1 MNTENKDN
9 FARDIAEMIKHIT
22 DENTRLQQE
31 NTMLTGECNALRS
44 QVSELE
50 RLVYGGRTG

>member
-1 MNTENKDN
+1 MMDYHELDMMVAQLEQEKKELEK
-9 FARDIAEMIKHIT
+9 RIAMAE
-22 DENTRLQQE
+22 Q
-31 NTMLTGECNALRS
+31 ECNALRS

>member
-1 MNTENKDN
+1 VNTENNKT
-9 FARDIAEMIKHIT
+9 FTRDIAEMVKHIV
-22 DENTRLQQE
+22 DENDRLKKE